1 MRTNRYIHS
10 LVALMLT
17 ALLVL
22 VSCQKD
28 DESIPT
34 IISLD
39 ENVISLVM
47 GTSQTLIPT
56 IVPPAS
62 TSDVIWS
69 SSNPEV
75 ATVNAQGLVQAIGMG
90 NAVINAKIGSST
102 SFCDVFVT
110 DEAVPVRGIFVNKSI
125 LEMRMGD
132 VEKLLTEFD
141 PIDATN
147 RRKRWSSSNENVV
160 SVHEIN
166 GTLTAHSYGDAVIT
180 VTTLDGDYTA
190 SCTVSVLPIIE
201 LLSPSEQNITLRPAE
216 IDRKIAFTWND
227 IEGIDQ
233 YILKISTTDRFAED
247 DIVYSATTSENRMD
261 VPEFDL
267 NEAIIGIPGS
277 LARLYWTIESGTA
290 GIRVLP
296 ATGRLN
302 LISDRREFLLL
313 APASATGMQ
322 LQKMEDAYHY
332 AITTSG
338 QATVNT
344 VALKNSV
351 HIDSAVV
358 SIMYKSNRALTP
370 ATVRF
375 FNASGALRGTV
386 QQDIPAASEWK
397 EWRLLQPEL
406 PAGWGS
412 AGDYIQFDFGSTS
425 GYQIEVNAIHMTN
438 LTLAEQKAMY
448 TPEIILMQSF
458 NSHMTVLVNQPNYYK
473 FTITGTDSNGNTVL
487 LTKKLPAGAVILS
500 FEYKS
505 SGAIANNLQV
515 FLGGSGLSEAKSI
528 RAGQVPANPTD
539 EWKEH
544 QVDMTT
550 LRGNYPEWGVPNQDF
565 MRIDFGEGGS
575 IGVTMEIRNI
585 QFKFK

>member
-10 LVALMLT
+10 LVALMVT
-17 ALLVL
+17 ALLVF

-28 DESIPT
+28 EESIPT

-39 ENVISLVM
+39 ENVISLVK

-69 SSNPEV
+69 SSNLEV
-75 ATVNAQGLVQAIGMG
+75 ATVNEKGLVQAISKG
-90 NAVINAKIGSST
+90 NAVINAKIGNST

-110 DEAVPVRGIFVNKSI
+110 DEAVPVRGIFVNKVI
-125 LEMRMGD
+125 LEMRVGD
-132 VEKLLTEFD
+132 EERLLTEFD

-147 RRKRWSSSNENVV
+147 RRKRWTSSNENIV

-166 GTLTAHSYGDAVIT
+166 GTLTALSYGEAVIT
-180 VTTLDGDYTA
+180 VTTLDGNYTA
-190 SCTVSVLPIIE
+190 TCTVSVLPIIE
-201 LLSPSEQNITLRPAE
+201 LFTPSEQNITLRPAE
-216 IDRKIAFTWND
+216 IGRKIAFTWND

-233 YILKISTTDRFAED
+233 YILKVSTTDRFAED
-247 DIVYSATTSENRMD
+247 DIIYSGTSTENRLE
-261 VPEFDL
+261 VPEFTL
-267 NEAIIGIPGS
+267 NQAILGIPGS

-302 LISDRREFLLL
+302 LIPDRREFLLL
-313 APASATGMQ
+313 AQASATGMQ
-322 LQKMEDAYHY
+322 LQKMEDGYHY
-332 AITTSG
+332 SITTSG

-351 HIDSAVV
+351 HVDSAVV
-358 SIMYKSNRALTP
+358 SVMYKSNRDLAP

-375 FNASGALRGTV
+375 ISANGTVRGTV
-386 QQDIPAASEWK
+386 QQNIPVSSEWK
-397 EWRLLQPEL
+397 EWRLLQNEL
-406 PAGWGS
+406 PTSWGN
-412 AGDYIQFDFGSTS
+412 AGDYLQLDFGNAS
-425 GYQIEVNAIHMTN
+425 GYQIEVNAIRITN

-448 TPEIILMQSF
+448 TPEIILMNSF

-473 FTITGTDSNGNTVL
+473 FTITGTDSNGNTVP

-515 FLGGSGLSEAKSI
+515 FLAPGLAEAKSI

-544 QVDMTT
+544 KVDMTT
-550 LRGNYPEWGVPNQDF
+550 LRGNYPEWGVPGNF
-565 MRIDFGEGGS
+565 MRIDFGEAAS
-575 IGVTMEIRNI
+575 VGVTIEIRNI